1 MNLTATLAH
10 APRLLMQAP
19 LRPVQGERFQP
30 TGFADLGPATYKVPV
45 RAENSEWRIVD
56 KLLVES
62 VQSVANRLEAVCW
75 DPDAD
80 ELVQPLR
87 GLPYVRVERN
97 GKHLTNSLLEAHRIN
112 SPYIL
117 EGSGGAFFETLK
129 TELVVEEEAP
139 VDLRHAA
146 RVIFRYDPNSVL
158 HGVFL
163 ANKEIAGGRIRLQRL
178 LSGFIEAT
186 DVFPVESGG
195 VKNDRINPSGDAAAG
210 YGNVPYHRTEYV
222 AREITAFFNLDLAT
236 LRSYR
241 LGPEAEELLIAL
253 ALWKIQRFLQVGL
266 RLRTACDLTAG
277 PLTADALTELPSVQ
291 ALEEQLPALIE
302 RVPLWREPRV
312 TVIQGEP
319 EKSRRKAAKKEA

>member
-1 MNLTATLAH
+1 
-10 APRLLMQAP
+10 MQAP

-45 RAENSEWRIVD
+45 RAENGEWRIVD

-195 VKNDRINPSGDAAAG
+195 VKNDRINPSGTRRRAMG
-210 YGNVPYHRTEYV
+210 TFRIT
-222 AREITAFFNLDLAT
+222 ARSMSRWEITAFFNLDLAT